1 MSSGVVHKL
10 GPSSKKRAAD
20 YGLATSKPQY
30 RNTLSSR
37 FIKMAL
43 VTADSTIQADYLD
56 QLFRPAIQ
64 TNGRS
69 A

>member
-43 VTADSTIQADYLD
+43 VTADSTIQADGPT
-56 QLFRPAIQ
+56 QRVIQ